1 MNQRSADP
9 RIPNRPA
16 EIRILGLDL
25 GHKRIGVA
33 ISDPLGLTA
42 QGLTVLERRHN
53 SATLAQIIELARNH
67 HVQEIV
73 IGLPRH
79 LDGRLG
85 QEAAEVLEWAATLR
99 QHLQIPVHTWDERLT
114 TVQAERIL
122 LEADLSRRRRRQVL
136 DKMAAVLILQA
147 FLDQRRM
154 PA

>member
-9 RIPNRPA
+9 QIPNRPA